1 MITKSLRAA
10 ARRFAS
16 LSLAVCCTLPTALP
30 AFAQDPAPVQQSAQ
44 TPAQT
49 PAQTS
54 QEPSQPAATP
64 AVNQNQQSGQ
74 DQQSTGPVSRPIPQR
89 TIGLEP
95 GKVARWTLRDAVL
108 SALENNPDIE
118 IERTNVRQ
126 AGFDLLAAEG
136 VYDPVSTQGFSY
148 TSSGSPNTRPFS
160 GVGSNQSS
168 LTRKALVFNFGHQ
181 GLIYKSGGNYQI
193 NFNNTRSSSNF
204 SLFSSQYDPQLS
216 FSITQPLMR
225 NYKIDP
231 NRRQI
236 QISRKRL
243 DLSDA
248 VFRQRAIEI
257 ISRVQ
262 QAYWDL
268 AFAIKDEEI
277 QRDAVRLA
285 ETQLSNNKRQVEV
298 GTLAPIDVVSAATQL
313 ESRRQQVFAAMN
325 SVAQAENALKNLTLG
340 QSNADLWSAQVV
352 PVESFDAKPVT
363 LPLADAQK
371 LAVENR
377 PELKQFALQKDINQT
392 NTEFFRNQAKPR
404 IDLVGGYTTF
414 GTGGNPGKSTT
425 TLGNCVSPFSSA
437 VDGSCLV
444 LTPVKD
450 AAGKVTQYNV
460 TPGYAFASSTITVPN
475 SVANQ
480 FVGGYGT
487 GLKNLFKNEF
497 RSWNIG
503 VNIEIPWRNRT
514 AKANLGRAM
523 ETERQTELQNRRQLQ
538 NIEVEVRNAVQS
550 VETARMRIDASREA
564 RKYAEQQLEGEEKK
578 FAAGLSTTFF
588 ILQRQNEL
596 AVARGSELRALADYN
611 KAVAELQRVISTTL
625 SSNSVEIKPTP
636 EA

>member
-1 MITKSLRAA
+1 MTTKSLQAFA
-10 ARRFAS
+10 WHFAS
-16 LSLAVCCTLPTALP
+16 LSLAICCALTAAVP
-30 AFAQDPAPVQQSAQ
+30 AAAQDNASNQTAQ
-44 TPAQT
+44 
-49 PAQTS
+49 
-54 QEPSQPAATP
+54 
-64 AVNQNQQSGQ
+64 Q
-74 DQQSTGPVSRPIPQR
+74 DQRSQTVSDDPVARPIPQR
-89 TIGLEP
+89 TVGLQP
-95 GKVARWTLRDAVL
+95 GKVARWTLRDAIL
-108 SALENNPDIE
+108 AALENNPDIE

-126 AGFDLLAAEG
+126 AGFDFLAAQG
-136 VYDPVSTQGFSY
+136 AYDPIFTQGVSY
-148 TSSGSPNTRPFS
+148 VSSGQPNTRPFS

-168 LTRKALVFNFGHQ
+168 LTRKALNFNFGHQ
-181 GLIYKSGGNYQI
+181 GLIYKSGANYQV
-193 NFNNTRSSSNF
+193 NFNNSRSTSNF
-204 SLFSSQYDPQLS
+204 SLFSTQYDPQLN
-216 FSITQPLMR
+216 FSITQPLFR
-225 NYKIDP
+225 NFKIDP

-236 QISRKRL
+236 QITQKRL

-248 VFRQRAIEI
+248 VFRQRAVEI

-277 QRDAVRLA
+277 QRDSVKLA

-340 QSNADLWSAQVV
+340 PSNSDLWDAQLI
-352 PVESFDAKPVT
+352 PVESFEAKPIN

-377 PELKQFALQKDINQT
+377 PELKQFALQKDINKIDID
-392 NTEFFRNQAKPR
+392 FFRNQAKPR

-414 GTGGNPGKSTT
+414 GTGGSPAKSTANI
-425 TLGNCVSPFSSA
+425 GNCVSPFTSPLS
-437 VDGSCLV
+437 GSCLI
-444 LTPVKD
+444 LDPVTD
-450 AAGKVTQYNV
+450 AQGNITQYNV
-460 TPGYAFASSTITVPN
+460 KPGFPFVSTPTT
-475 SVANQ
+475 VANPVASQ
-480 FVGGYGT
+480 FIGAYGT

-514 AKANLGRAM
+514 AKANLGRSI
-523 ETERQTELQNRRQLQ
+523 ETSRQIELQTRRQLQ
-538 NIEVEVRNAVQS
+538 SIEVEVRNSIQS
-550 VETARMRIDASREA
+550 VETARMRIDASRAA
-564 RKYAEQQLEGEEKK
+564 REYAEKQLEGEEKK

-596 AVARGSELRALADYN
+596 AVARGSELRAQADYN

-636 EA
+636 EASIK

>member
-1 MITKSLRAA
+1 MTTKSLRAV
-10 ARRFAS
+10 ARHFAS
-16 LSLAVCCTLPTALP
+16 LSLAACCALP
-30 AFAQDPAPVQQSAQ
+30 AALPARAQDPAPVQQ
-44 TPAQT
+44 PAQQLAQQLAQQ
-49 PAQTS
+49 PAQ
-54 QEPSQPAATP
+54 QPSQPAA
-64 AVNQNQQSGQ
+64 SQ
-74 DQQSTGPVSRPIPQR
+74 DQQASSANPVSRPIPER
-89 TIGLEP
+89 TIGLQP

-108 SALENNPDIE
+108 AALENNPDIE

-126 AGFDLLAAEG
+126 AGFDLLSAQGA
-136 VYDPVSTQGFSY
+136 YDPISTQGFSY

-160 GVGSNQSS
+160 GVGSDQSS
-168 LTRKALVFNFGHQ
+168 LTRKSLTFNFGHQ
-181 GLIYKSGGNYQI
+181 GLIYNTGGSYQI

-216 FSITQPLMR
+216 FNITQPLFR

-277 QRDAVRLA
+277 QRDAVKLA

-298 GTLAPIDVVSAATQL
+298 GTLAQIDVVSAATQL

-340 QSNADLWSAQVV
+340 PSNADLWNAQMI
-352 PVESFDAKPVT
+352 PVESFDAKPVN
-363 LPLADAQK
+363 LPLADAHK
-371 LAVENR
+371 LAVDNR
-377 PELKQFALQKDINQT
+377 PELKQFALQKEINQT
-392 NTEFFRNQAKPR
+392 DIEFFRNQAKPR

-414 GTGGNPGKSTT
+414 GTGGSPARSTST
-425 TLGNCVSPFSSA
+425 IGNCISPFSSPL
-437 VDGSCLV
+437 DGSCLI
-444 LTPVKD
+444 LDPVKD
-450 AAGKVTQYNV
+450 ATGKITQYNV
-460 TPGYAFASSTITVPN
+460 KPGYPYATSTIKVTNP
-475 SVANQ
+475 VASQ
-480 FVGGYGT
+480 FVGAYGT

-497 RSWNIG
+497 RSWNVG

-523 ETERQTELQNRRQLQ
+523 ETERQTELQTRRQLQ

-550 VETARMRIDASREA
+550 VETARMRIDASKAARE
-564 RKYAEQQLEGEEKK
+564 YAEQQLDGENKK
-578 FAAGLSTTFF
+578 FAAGLSPTFF
-588 ILQRQNEL
+588 VLQRQNDL
-596 AVARGSELRALADYN
+596 AVARGSELRAQADYN

-625 SSNSVEIKPTP
+625 SSNSIEIKPTP
-636 EA
+636 EASIK